1 MAKLPNAPLQ
11 EVIFEVKWD
20 LDVKEETN
28 QSYDKGFDI
37 AAGKFSGIVQDQFSV
52 VRRKL
57 PEEIPNNFLNYQ
69 TVYQYKS
76 GVQTWPI
83 LQLGPGIF
91 TVNDTDK
98 NYDWDKTYFP
108 LIKRGVNWL
117 EKAYTKNLNYR
128 FASLKYIDTIK
139 VNDYGF
145 KGDWKSFIS
154 EQLNV
159 SFQNQFEIGGKLTN
173 AQLNQAFELE
183 DESHLQVSVSSG
195 KTNKLNEPLLI
206 WQIGIQKQKMF
217 QKTDLFEWLEHSH
230 DIASDLFKKIVKP
243 DLYDS
248 FTQT

>member
-28 QSYDKGFDI
+28 QTYDKGFDI
-37 AAGKFSGIVQDQFSV
+37 AAGKFSGIVQEKFPV

-57 PEEIPNNFLNYQ
+57 PEEIPNNFLNYK

-76 GVQTWPI
+76 GEQTWPI

-98 NYDWDKTYFP
+98 NYDWNKTYFP
-108 LIKRGVNWL
+108 LIQQSINWL

-139 VNDYGF
+139 VNDYDF

-154 EQLNV
+154 GNLKV
-159 SFQNQFEIGGKLTN
+159 SFQNQFDVEGKLSDV
-173 AQLNQAFELE
+173 QLNQAFKLE

-206 WQIGIQKQKMF
+206 WQIGIQKLKVF
-217 QKTDLFEWLEHSH
+217 EKTELFKWLNRSH

-248 FTQT
+248 FT